1 MLSII
6 LCRGKRVGDI
16 VRNSYMKLSVHPCKF
31 TRSKLAVV
39 TSFCDPDVSRR
50 ALCRRAVPTL
60 TAELPTHPSQRCT
73 SPGIVCDLFDEAGL
87 TSGTRVLLGGGGG
100 GGGWAELWV
109 WDISRAHCCL
119 RDRARPTAGQ
129 WEHRATGGHSP
140 AMQHGPGGCH
150 KGGLSYSEG
159 GGCHMVGVGVS

>member
-1 MLSII
+1 MGKNGSQHY
-6 LCRGKRVGDI
+6 RGMGIWDGSQHYGGTGI
-16 VRNSYMKLSVHPCKF
+16 WSGEGEEGADPGSVQP
-31 TRSKLAVV
+31 
-39 TSFCDPDVSRR
+39 P
-50 ALCRRAVPTL
+50 RAVPTL
-60 TAELPTHPSQRCT
+60 TAELPTHLSQRCT

-87 TSGTRVLLGGGGG
+87 TSGTRVLLGGGG

-159 GGCHMVGVGVS
+159 GGCHMVVVGVS